1 MKEERTG
8 RIREIIFRNEENG
21 YTVAVMETE
30 TEFFTVVGSLPD
42 CKKGASFTLIGTFVN
57 HPVYGEQFS
66 FTDFEEVMPTGKEGI
81 YEFLSSGMIKGVGPS
96 TAANL
101 IAAFGE
107 DALRIIEEE
116 PDRLTEVKGVGE
128 KTAITIRKSYL
139 ERREFAMTSLALQNY
154 GLSASQ
160 TMRLYKIY
168 GRDAVSLIEENPYR
182 LIEEVPGFGFIKA
195 DRIGRKMGIPEDSP
209 FRIKS
214 GIKYALMEAS
224 GEGNTYLPRTKLK
237 NVVSEALDVSGEKV
251 DEGIVEL
258 SFEGKI
264 KVDNLD
270 GEDLCYLYSYYASEL
285 RVMSNLI
292 RMSGAILKPI
302 STNIENLIR
311 QAEYDS
317 GIKLSEKQK
326 RAVISSV
333 SEGISVITGGPGTGK
348 TTIINAIISIFE
360 MSGLKT
366 AIAAPTG
373 RAAKRITETSGRFA
387 QTIHRL
393 LEYYYSEEVD
403 DMRFG
408 KNADDQL
415 DYDVILI
422 DESSMIDIV
431 LMAALTDAI
440 KTGTRLILIGD
451 SDQLPSVGAG
461 SVLLDIIDSEFV
473 GVTKLTEIF
482 RQAEESLI
490 VVNAHRINNGEYP
503 YMNES
508 GKDFFFI
515 SKKTDEEIAALILDL
530 VSSRLPAFYKN
541 ADPQKDIQVLT
552 PTRKGLLGTVE
563 LNKLLQSKLNPPSP
577 EKAEKKYGEK
587 LFRLGDKVMQIKNNY
602 QIGWRRRRDFSEGEG
617 IFNGDMGYIKNIDE
631 DSGKVTVVFD
641 EDRYVEYEVNGL
653 EELEL
658 AYALTVHKSQGSEF
672 PIVVMPITNVPPML
686 ATRNLLYTA
695 VTRGKEAVILC
706 GSTARLKGMVDNN
719 RISERFSGLKS
730 RLLQV
735 LSGEKSFRL

>member
-42 CKKGASFTLIGTFVN
+42 CKKGANFTLIGTFVN
-57 HPVYGEQFS
+57 HPIYGEQFS

-116 PDRLTEVKGVGE
+116 PERLIEVKGVGE
-128 KTAITIRKSYL
+128 KTALTIRKSYL

-154 GLSASQ
+154 GLSTSQ

-168 GRDAVSLIEENPYR
+168 GRDAVTLIEENPYR

-258 SFEGKI
+258 AFEGKI

-270 GEDLCYLYSYYASEL
+270 GEDLCYLYSYYAAEL

-292 RMSGAILKPI
+292 RMSGAVLKPI

-333 SEGISVITGGPGTGK
+333 AEGISVITGGPGTGK

-393 LEYYYSEEVD
+393 LEYYYSEEID

-415 DYDVILI
+415 EYDVILI

-515 SKKTDEEIAALILDL
+515 SKKTDDEIAALMLDL
-530 VSSRLPAFYKN
+530 VSSRLPAFYKD

-577 EKAEKKYGEK
+577 EKTEKKYGEK
-587 LFRLGDKVMQIKNNY
+587 LFRLGDKVMQIRNNY

-631 DSGKVTVVFD
+631 DSGKITVVFD

-653 EELEL
+653 DELEL

-695 VTRGKEAVILC
+695 VTRGKEAVVLC

-719 RISERFSGLKS
+719 SISERFSGLKA

-735 LSGEKSFRL
+735 LSGEKMF

>member
-42 CKKGASFTLIGTFVN
+42 CKKGANFTLIGTFVN
-57 HPVYGEQFS
+57 HPIYGEQFS

-116 PDRLTEVKGVGE
+116 PERLIEVKGVGE
-128 KTAITIRKSYL
+128 KTALTIRKSYL

-154 GLSASQ
+154 GLSTSQ

-168 GRDAVSLIEENPYR
+168 GRDAVTLIEENPYR

-258 SFEGKI
+258 AFEGKI

-270 GEDLCYLYSYYASEL
+270 GEDLCYLYSYYAAEL

-292 RMSGAILKPI
+292 RMSGAVLKPI

-333 SEGISVITGGPGTGK
+333 AEGISVITGGPGTGK

-393 LEYYYSEEVD
+393 LEYYYSEEID

-415 DYDVILI
+415 EYDVILI

-515 SKKTDEEIAALILDL
+515 SKKTDDEIAALMLDL
-530 VSSRLPAFYKN
+530 VSSRLPAFYKD

-577 EKAEKKYGEK
+577 EKAEKKYGDK
-587 LFRLGDKVMQIKNNY
+587 LFRLGDKVMQIRNNY

-631 DSGKVTVVFD
+631 DSGKITVVFD

-653 EELEL
+653 DELEL

-695 VTRGKEAVILC
+695 VTRGKEAVVLC

-719 RISERFSGLKS
+719 SISERFSGLKA

-735 LSGEKSFRL
+735 LSGEKMF